1 MIFIKLPIPSFL
13 ALVFIKIWSRMFSD
27 LCSFALGFFYFFS
40 HLYLFLLKENVPWAF
55 WVNMVTINKKKQQG
69 VGKSTSEHFLPEE
82 IHLAHA
88 YMRWPKLRCPLGPE
102 SHPLYVFGDFAPI
115 PCHLCIFNLS
125 PFSGSF
131 SLSLYHPQISRF
143 LIGSPERYSLS
154 WLLFL
159 GGPTALPIFLWPLQ
173 SASPCTLVSISKLQ
187 PSNS

>member
-1 MIFIKLPIPSFL
+1 
-13 ALVFIKIWSRMFSD
+13 MFSD

-69 VGKSTSEHFLPEE
+69 VGKRTSEHFLPEE

-143 LIGSPERYSLS
+143 LIVPQNAI
-154 WLLFL
+154 LFL
-159 GGPTALPIFLWPLQ
+159 GFFSLEAQLHCLFSCGLYNPHLPAPWFPSQNSSLL
-173 SASPCTLVSISKLQ
+173 TLNMCRSYF
-187 PSNS
+187 